1 MSASFH
7 PVQKKVH
14 IALNALVV
22 ILGITAFIYKANY
35 EGSAVSCF
43 REMTCDGTLFAVLA
57 AVAASVQRLMELK
70 RGRNIPSRWGYF
82 LHLSSAVT
90 EVLILLVVLIGLLP
104 IVKDHP
110 VFARYDMINMH
121 VIIPLITMFTF
132 VRYAVCPEGV
142 KTIDRLNGLIFII
155 LYAVTM
161 ITLILLNVVPEEKIP
176 YSFLNVRKAAVWYLA
191 LAAVAAVTISLFF
204 SNLFM
209 EMNQRMSRKVK
220 AKEEN

>member
-1 MSASFH
+1 MSASFN

-14 IALNALVV
+14 IALNALVA

-43 REMTCDGTLFAVLA
+43 REMTCDGTLFAVLTA
-57 AVAASVQRLMELK
+57 MVASVQRVLELK
-70 RGRNIPSRWGYF
+70 QVRNIPSRWGYF

-132 VRYAVCPEGV
+132 VRYAVCPKDV
-142 KTIDRLNGLIFII
+142 KPLDRLNGLIFII

-176 YSFLNVRKAAVWYLA
+176 YSFLNVRKAAAWYLA
-191 LAAVAAVTISLFF
+191 FAAVAAVTISLVF

-209 EMNQRMSRKVK
+209 ELNQRMGRKLEGT
-220 AKEEN
+220 KE